1 MFSAADYAYMA
12 QAIQLAEKGL
22 YSTSPNPR
30 VGCVIVRNGQVVG
43 TGWHKSAGQ
52 PHAEI
57 NALNSAA
64 VAAKGATLYVTLEP
78 CSHTGRTLP
87 CTESLVSAGIAKIII
102 AMKDPNPLVSANNGI
117 ALLKQ
122 KGIEVQTGLL
132 EAQAEALNPG
142 FIHRM
147 CHQRPWVRVKIAA
160 SIDGK
165 TALNNGASQWITR
178 PAARQ
183 DGHRWRARSCAI
195 LTGMGTIK
203 ADNPQLTVRHINTP
217 RQPLKI
223 VVDSRLEIPLDAN
236 LLRGKGVFIFT
247 AIHNKNKMVQ
257 LHELGVQV
265 IELPNSDGG
274 VNLVKMMQYLADLE
288 INELLIEAGSQL
300 NGALIKAGL
309 VDELIIFLAPHL
321 LGNIARGMINLPEL
335 TRLDQRAEL
344 EIKDLRMMGQD
355 IRIIAQFR
363 H

>member
-22 YSTSPNPR
+22 YSTPPNPR

-43 TGWHKSAGQ
+43 TGWHESAGQ

-78 CSHTGRTLP
+78 CSHTGRTPP
-87 CTESLVSAGIAKIII
+87 CTESLASAGIAKIII

-132 EAQAEALNPG
+132 ESQAEALNPG

-147 CHQRPWVRVKIAA
+147 HHQRPWVRVKIAA

-165 TALNNGASQWITR
+165 TALNNGASQWITG

-183 DGHRWRARSCAI
+183 DGHRWRARCCAI

-203 ADNPQLTVRHINTP
+203 ADNPRLTVRHIDTP
-217 RQPLKI
+217 RQPLKVI
-223 VVDSRLEIPLDAN
+223 VDSRLEIPHDAN
-236 LLRGKGVFIFT
+236 LLHDSGVIIFT
-247 AIHNKNKMVQ
+247 AIHHKIKIIQ

-265 IELPNSDGG
+265 IELPNGNGG
-274 VNLVKMMQYLADLE
+274 VDLVKMMQHLAGLE
-288 INELLIEAGSQL
+288 INELLVEAGSQL

-321 LGNIARGMINLPEL
+321 LGNIACGMINLPEL
-335 TRLDQRAEL
+335 IRLDQKFKL
-344 EIKDLRMMGQD
+344 EIKDLRMVGQD